1 MRPLKYLGFETRAKK
16 IGKIMFKAIVVIGS
30 LAASNTGQLEDT
42 KGPYNTAP
50 ECYYRTAQ
58 MIKETATRIPIVYAV
73 GICIKI
79 PVTKK
84 GVDT

>member
-1 MRPLKYLGFETRAKK
+1 
-16 IGKIMFKAIVVIGS
+16 MFKAIVVIGS